1 MAAVVRAVGGRS
13 ITRTTAAIRAYDG
26 RQINSS

>member
-13 ITRTTAAIRAYDG
+13 ITRTTAVIRAYGG

>member
-1 MAAVVRAVGGRS
+1 MTAVVRAVGGRY
-13 ITRTTAAIRAYDG
+13 IIRTTAAIRAYDG

>member
-1 MAAVVRAVGGRS
+1 MAAVVRAVDGRY
-13 ITRTTAAIRAYDG
+13 IIRTTAAIHAYDG

>member
-1 MAAVVRAVGGRS
+1 MAAVVRAVGSRS